1 MSLTLVAE
9 YLTIP
14 KDGRPSRMYIS
25 EVGHLLRVASIYS
38 QMVGFAA
45 ESSLERLRK
54 LDPTALSHWRNSAEA
69 TIQSHESALEVRPKI
84 GHVFLLLNISVDQV
98 ELGEFFAITP
108 PAHR

>member
-1 MSLTLVAE
+1 MNCRRHHPLHIAAEPLVLLAE

-45 ESSLERLRK
+45 ESSSERLCK
-54 LDPTALSHWRNSAEA
+54 LDSVALGGWRNSAEA
-69 TIQSHESALEVRPKI
+69 TIRSHESALVVRFI
-84 GHVFLLLNISVDQV
+84 TRSCALLPN
-98 ELGEFFAITP
+98 
-108 PAHR
+108 